1 VSGASSDHFRKCHT
15 TNKKEQP
22 HGVQR
27 TNERKT
33 AVLKHYRFSL
43 RPTTRIHTLTRLPPP
58 HYLFPLSVVSARS
71 LLCRWSDLRRLAL
84 EGNLCESR
92 SLVTSLR
99 NTRCIP
105 KRSGSL
111 RVLSLNCVS
120 CLSPRAWIRIKHTRH
135 ATPQLVQEIRSF
147 GALAT
152 HCVNEQTQRHATGA
166 LSQAPCPVRL
176 RNPPPRTSRLGNLH
190 WGRQH
195 AHREI
200 INHFVLNDI

>member
-120 CLSPRAWIRIKHTRH
+120 VPLAACVDTHQAYTTRH
-135 ATPQLVQEIRSF
+135 TPASSRDTFLW
-147 GALAT
+147 
-152 HCVNEQTQRHATGA
+152 
-166 LSQAPCPVRL
+166 
-176 RNPPPRTSRLGNLH
+176 RLGDTLCQRTDAETRNWCPQPGPLSRPAAQPSPTYQPL
-190 WGRQH
+190 G
-195 AHREI
+195 
-200 INHFVLNDI
+200 